1 MATNFLLTESTPY
14 FRHSESPK
22 RHEIFSCFESRI
34 GSRLLS
40 VEWINNCRN
49 CFGFFHMFEANYFT
63 KYATDLRD
71 IFRIEMWLRSLKGRC
86 HGNRFI
92 FTHSTQFFRHSDQC
106 VINSSTGSMVVKSTW
121 TISVDNTYTPR
132 NGRFPPGNGH
142 FPFGHFSPPQTFP

>member
-1 MATNFLLTESTPY
+1 MLRKSNRKSFVIC
-14 FRHSESPK
+14 RMD
-22 RHEIFSCFESRI
+22 
-34 GSRLLS
+34 
-40 VEWINNCRN
+40 RN
-49 CFGFFHMFEANYFT
+49 CFGFFHMFETNYFT

-132 NGRFPPGNGH
+132 NGRSPLEMDISPLDISLLLRH
-142 FPFGHFSPPQTFP
+142 FLDTRVRRDTTRSTSAAWMHANHGQQ